1 MPRYRYM
8 CHTCMHEFVVFH
20 SFKERQES
28 CTSCES
34 QEISKLLTKP
44 YKVEV
49 SNDVEQI
56 TGQITKEY
64 IESNKEILE
73 DLKNSSKSEN
83 YEPS

>member
-8 CHTCMHEFVVFH
+8 CHSCMTEFTVIH
-20 SFKERQES
+20 SFKNRQEF
-28 CTSCES
+28 CIYCES
-34 QEISKLLTKP
+34 HEISKLLSRP
-44 YKVEV
+44 IKVEHKT
-49 SNDVEQI
+49 ETQ

>member
-1 MPRYRYM
+1 M
-8 CHTCMHEFVVFH
+8 CHTCMHEFMVIH
-20 SFKERQES
+20 YINERQES
-28 CTSCES
+28 CIHCES

-44 YKVEV
+44 YKVET
-49 SNDVEQI
+49 NDAGEQI

-64 IESNKEILE
+64 IESNKEVLE

>member
-1 MPRYRYM
+1 
-8 CHTCMHEFVVFH
+8 MHEFVVFH

>member
-8 CHTCMHEFVVFH
+8 CHTCMTEFIAMH
-20 SFKERQES
+20 SFNETQES
-28 CTSCES
+28 CIYCES
-34 QEISKLLTKP
+34 YEISKLLSRP
-44 YKVEV
+44 IKVV
-49 SNDVEQI
+49 PKFDTQ

-73 DLKNSSKSEN
+73 DLRKDSRSED

>member
-8 CHTCMHEFVVFH
+8 CHSCMTEFTVMH
-20 SFKERQES
+20 SFKDRQES
-28 CTSCES
+28 CIYCES
-34 QEISKLLTKP
+34 CEISKLLSRP
-44 YKVEV
+44 IKVEHKT
-49 SNDVEQI
+49 ETQ

>member
-1 MPRYRYM
+1 MN
-8 CHTCMHEFVVFH
+8 EFVVMH
-20 SFKERQES
+20 SYKELQED
-28 CTSCES
+28 CIYCES
-34 QEISKLLTKP
+34 NEISKLLSKP
-44 YKVEV
+44 IKIE
-49 SNDVEQI
+49 SKHEAQ